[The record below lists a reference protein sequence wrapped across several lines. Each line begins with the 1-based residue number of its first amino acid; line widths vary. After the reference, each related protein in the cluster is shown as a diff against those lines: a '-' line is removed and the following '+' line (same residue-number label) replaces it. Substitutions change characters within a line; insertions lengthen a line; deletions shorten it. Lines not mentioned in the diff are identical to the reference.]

1 MQLNEL
7 LRPDLIKVELGAD
20 KKRLAISELV
30 DQLVQYNELP
40 MKQRDGVLDELYANE
55 ESIGTGMEHGIA
67 IPHVAT
73 DRVDDVLCAIGTSKA
88 GVPFR
93 SLDGKAAR
101 VVVLLLVPKREYVA
115 QVKAMRAVEKVLG
128 QTEFLDKV
136 VAAKTGQEVFD
147 LIKAAEQG

>member
-1 MQLNEL
+1 M
-7 LRPDLIKVELGAD
+7 GAD

-30 DQLVQYNELP
+30 DQLVQFNELP

-73 DRVDDVLCAIGTSKA
+73 DRVDDVLCAIGTSKS

-93 SLDGKAAR
+93 SLDGKAPGWWCSCWSPSVNMSHRSRPCAPLR
-101 VVVLLLVPKREYVA
+101 RSWGTRSFSTSWLPPRPASRSSTSSRLLKRT
-115 QVKAMRAVEKVLG
+115 KPP
-128 QTEFLDKV
+128 
-136 VAAKTGQEVFD
+136 
-147 LIKAAEQG
+147 